1 MNAES
6 KPTHPAP
13 EAEPTSTLATL
24 PIWLIVVL
32 LLLLF
37 WGAMSFDRHGG
48 WFQPKVYEPFA
59 SLPDVERFQPLERGG
74 ANLSRGKVVFE
85 GTCALCHNPD
95 GAGKPG
101 QAPPLAGSDW
111 VNAKGPNRI
120 IHIVLLGLNGPIT
133 VSGKSYT
140 FSAGMTPFGSL
151 PDEDIAAALSYVRQ
165 AWGNKAPPVTAEQ
178 VKAVRTKIGNR
189 TQSLTTDEVT
199 GMPEEL
205 KK

>member
-1 MNAES
+1 MNAEP
-6 KPTHPAP
+6 KLNNPMP
-13 EAEPTSTLATL
+13 EAEPTSTLTAL
-24 PIWLIVVL
+24 PVWLVVVML
-32 LLLLF
+32 LLLL
-37 WGAMSFDRHGG
+37 WGAVSFDRHGA
-48 WFQPKVYEPFA
+48 WFEPKVYKPFV

-85 GTCALCHNPD
+85 STCALCHNPD

-111 VNAKGPNRI
+111 VNAKEPNRV

-151 PDEDIAAALSYVRQ
+151 PDDDIAAALSYIRQ

-178 VKAVRTKIGNR
+178 VKAVRAEVGNR
-189 TQSLTTDEVT
+189 TQSLTTDELLQL
-199 GMPEEL
+199 PETL
-205 KK
+205 K